1 MRTPFFSSFFFRRLV
16 AICALVVGV
25 GLLLSR
31 PGVEAAGVVPT
42 DSCCRCHGAVCA
54 DSANRRYVHAPVL
67 ENMCA
72 VCHVRG
78 VGQAAVEEKEST
90 EAVEWFVRD
99 NQEDDEHWF
108 ELPSTLAG
116 APLALLATAE
126 GGTVLS
132 REITLPPLEQAEPF
146 PARQGGAAISDL
158 RVVEVKKGVFL
169 TARIAWKTDTITDA
183 QVFYGEGNL
192 EASTFLDDR
201 WDTEHEITI
210 TGLDGHRRYTFVAVS
225 RDIFGTKTVS
235 PQMVLSTDDFYDET
249 PASPGLQAQGELE
262 VRARFYQEQDRFFAR
277 FASSRPVALRLG
289 RNGRQGGSGS
299 TGGEA
304 GQIPDDHP
312 QLTDAY
318 SLTITVCV
326 SCHPDAKGPL
336 SHPVDVLPK
345 AGMHIP
351 PEYTIM
357 PDGRLSCMS
366 CHQAHASDN
375 EYRLTTARRK
385 DLCLGCHRNLG

>member
-1 MRTPFFSSFFFRRLV
+1 MRTLFFSSYFFRRLV
-16 AICALVVGV
+16 AACALVVAV
-25 GLLLSR
+25 CLVLLR

-54 DSANRRYVHAPVL
+54 DSANKRYVHAPVL

-72 VCHVRG
+72 VCHLRG
-78 VGQAAVEEKEST
+78 SGQAKVEEKEST

-116 APLALLATAE
+116 TPLALLATAD

-132 REITLPPLEQAEPF
+132 QEITLPPLEQAESF

-169 TARIAWKTDTITDA
+169 SARIAWKTDTITDA

-210 TGLDGHRRYTFVAVS
+210 AGLDAHRRYTFIAVS
-225 RDIFGTKTVS
+225 HDIFGNKVVS
-235 PQMVLSTDDFYDET
+235 PQMVLATDDFYDHA
-249 PASPGLQAQGELE
+249 PDRPSLQSQGDLE
-262 VRARFYQEQDRFFAR
+262 MRSRFYQDQGRFFAR

-289 RNGRQGGSGS
+289 RNGRQAAVGS
-299 TGGEA
+299 TGQG
-304 GQIPDDHP
+304 GQLPLAHP
-312 QLTDAY
+312 ELTDVY

-351 PEYTIM
+351 PDYAIM

-366 CHQAHASDN
+366 CHQAHASDH
-375 EYRLTTARRK
+375 EYRLTRARRK
-385 DLCLGCHRNLG
+385 DLCLGCHRNFG

>member
-1 MRTPFFSSFFFRRLV
+1 MRTLFFSSFLGRLA

-25 GLLLSR
+25 GLLSSR
-31 PGVEAAGVVPT
+31 PGVEAADVVPT

-54 DSANRRYVHAPVL
+54 DSAGKRYVHAPVL

-72 VCHVRG
+72 VCHVKG
-78 VGQAAVEEKEST
+78 AGQTKVEEKEST
-90 EAVEWFVRD
+90 AAVEWFVRD

-116 APLALLATAE
+116 TPLALLATAN

-132 REITLPPLEQAEPF
+132 QEITLPPLEQAEPF
-146 PARQGGAAISDL
+146 PARQGGAAIYDL

-169 TARIAWKTDTITDA
+169 SARIAWKTDTITDA

-210 TGLDGHRRYTFVAVS
+210 AGLDAHRRYTFVAVS
-225 RDIFGTKTVS
+225 HDIFGNKAVS
-235 PQMVLSTDDFYDET
+235 PQRVLATDDFYDHA
-249 PASPGLQAQGELE
+249 PAPPSLQSRDELE
-262 VRARFYQEQDRFFAR
+262 VRSRFYQDQGRFFAR
-277 FASSRPVALRLG
+277 FASSRPVSLRLG
-289 RNGRQGGSGS
+289 RNSHQAAVGS
-299 TGGEA
+299 TGQG
-304 GQIPDDHP
+304 GQLPLAHP
-312 QLTDAY
+312 ELTDVYA
-318 SLTITVCV
+318 LTITVCV
-326 SCHPDAKGPL
+326 GCHPDAKGPL
-336 SHPVDVLPK
+336 SHPVDVRPK

-351 PEYTIM
+351 PEYAIM

-366 CHQAHASDN
+366 CHQAHASDH
-375 EYRLTTARRK
+375 EYRLTRARRK
-385 DLCLGCHRNLG
+385 DLCLGCHRNFG